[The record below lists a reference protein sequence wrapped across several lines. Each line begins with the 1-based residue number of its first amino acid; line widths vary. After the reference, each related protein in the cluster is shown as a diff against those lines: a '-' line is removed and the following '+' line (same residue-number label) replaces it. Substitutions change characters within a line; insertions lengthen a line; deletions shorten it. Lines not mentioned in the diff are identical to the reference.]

1 MVELGPIELLMRKSL
16 AVVLALTLVA
26 NAAAQ
31 ERRGTVPKP
40 TRFEPVAGNED
51 ATNLVVKFVEG
62 SAVRLR
68 GGSLVGGNGQ
78 ALTAIM
84 RTLAGARSV
93 ERLFQRSEQ
102 ELAEERAALL
112 RRLAGQPGIDP
123 PADLDLYF
131 RVRLPDVATGIAAWQ
146 ALAQDPMVET
156 VIVET
161 PPGYNADPTDI
172 APPTPDFA
180 GGQGFWGVH
189 PTGIQSAVARTIPG
203 GRGEGLQVLDIET
216 GLIVDHEDIPLATAV
231 NVIGP
236 NPTPR
241 DHGLA
246 VAGELVASKNGYG
259 VHGGV
264 WKARYKFHSH
274 QSINWASSVNVAAAN
289 SQPGD
294 LIVLEVQ
301 LPCPITGTSVCP
313 MEGRQDVFDA
323 VRNATLAG
331 IHVVAAA
338 GNGNQNLD
346 NPVFQGL
353 FDRAVR
359 DSGAILAG
367 ATDGPNLV
375 RAGFS
380 NFGNIVDGNGW
391 GQSVTTTGYGELFD
405 GGGDPRQRY
414 TATFSGTS
422 SATPIV
428 TSAIAATIGAAKFQ
442 LGQVLTPAQAR
453 TMVRTHGT
461 TVATIGRRPNLGALF
476 TALGLPAGLSLASEV
491 DTGGTVTLQFTA
503 TANEVVL
510 LLGAGSGVASTTPYG
525 RLLLDP
531 LGAVAVA
538 VYAQSGSHLAPVP
551 LNPALR
557 GAEVHWQVAL
567 LNIATGG
574 IRFTNSVVSHFE
586 R

>member
-1 MVELGPIELLMRKSL
+1 MRHLLTI
-16 AVVLALTLVA
+16 AVVLSLATQA
-26 NAAAQ
+26 FAQ
-31 ERRGTVPKP
+31 ERRGAVLKP

-62 SAVRLR
+62 SGVRLR
-68 GGSLVGGNGQ
+68 GGTLVDANGQ
-78 ALTAIM
+78 ALTTTM
-84 RTLAGARSV
+84 RTLAGASSV
-93 ERLFQRSEQ
+93 ERLFQRSER
-102 ELAEERAALL
+102 ELADERAALL
-112 RRLAGQPGIDP
+112 QRLASRADVDP

-131 RVRLPDVATGIAAWQ
+131 RVRLPEAAAGIAAWR
-146 ALAQDPMVET
+146 ALAQDPNVET
-156 VIVET
+156 VLADT
-161 PPGYNADPTDI
+161 PPGYAADPVDI

-180 GGQGFWGVH
+180 GNQGFWGAL
-189 PTGIQSAVARTIPG
+189 PNGIQSNVARKIPG
-203 GRGEGLQVLDIET
+203 GRGEQLQVLDIET
-216 GLIVDHEDIPLATAV
+216 GLIIDHEDIPLAIAA

-246 VAGELVASKNGYG
+246 VAGELVAEKNGYG

-274 QSINWASSVNVAAAN
+274 QSIHWASSVNVAAAN
-289 SQPGD
+289 SLPGD
-294 LIVLEVQ
+294 IIVLEVQ
-301 LPCPITGTSVCP
+301 LPCPITGSSVCP

-338 GNGNQNLD
+338 GNGSQNLD
-346 NPVFQGL
+346 NPAFLGL

-359 DSGAILAG
+359 DSGAILVG
-367 ATDGPNLV
+367 ATNGSALV
-375 RAGFS
+375 RASFS

-391 GQSVTTTGYGELFD
+391 GQSVTTTGYGDIFD

-428 TSAIAATIGAAKFQ
+428 TSAIAATISAAKFQ

-453 TMVRTHGT
+453 TMVRTHGQ
-461 TVATIGRRPNLGALF
+461 TVATIGRRPDLAALF
-476 TALGLPAGLSLASEV
+476 GALGLPAGLVLASEV
-491 DTGGTVTLQFTA
+491 DLGGTVTLNFTA
-503 TANEVVL
+503 LTNEVVL
-510 LLGAGSGVASTTPYG
+510 VMGAIAGVATPTPFG
-525 RLLLDP
+525 RWLLDP
-531 LGAVAVA
+531 ASAVPIGVH
-538 VYAQSGSHLAPVP
+538 VQSGTQTWPVP
-551 LNPALR
+551 TNAALR
-557 GAEVHWQVAL
+557 GQELHWQVAL
-567 LNIATGG
+567 LDVVSGG

>member
-1 MVELGPIELLMRKSL
+1 MRNLLLIAAVTLSATSL
-16 AVVLALTLVA
+16 D
-26 NAAAQ
+26 AQ
-31 ERRGTVPKP
+31 ERRGAVPKP
-40 TRFEPVAGNED
+40 ARFVPVEGNED
-51 ATNLVVKFVEG
+51 ATNLVVKFLEG

-68 GGSLVGGNGQ
+68 GGSLLGADGRPLE
-78 ALTAIM
+78 ATM
-84 RTLAGARSV
+84 RTLVVARSV
-93 ERLFQRSEQ
+93 ERLFQRSEA
-102 ELAEERAALL
+102 ELAAERAVLL
-112 RRLAGQPGIDP
+112 QRLAGRPDIDP

-131 RVRLPDVATGIAAWQ
+131 RVRLGDAATGMAVWR
-146 ALAQDPMVET
+146 ALAADPLVET
-156 VIVET
+156 VLADT
-161 PPGYNADPTDI
+161 PPGYQADPVDI

-180 GGQGFWGVH
+180 AQQGFWG
-189 PTGIQSAVARTIPG
+189 PSPNGIRSVVSRTIPG
-203 GRGEGLQVLDIET
+203 GRGEELQVLDIET
-216 GLIVDHEDIPLATAV
+216 GLIVDHEDIPLATAA

-246 VAGELVASKNGYG
+246 VAGELVAAKNGYG

-301 LPCPITGTSVCP
+301 LPCPITGTNVCP

-331 IHVVAAA
+331 VHVVAAA
-338 GNGNQNLD
+338 GNGNRNLD
-346 NPVFQGL
+346 DPVYQGL
-353 FDRAVR
+353 FDRTVR
-359 DSGAILAG
+359 DSGAILVG
-367 ATDGPNLV
+367 ATDGSALV
-375 RAGFS
+375 RASFS
-380 NFGNIVDGNGW
+380 NYGNIVDGNGW
-391 GQSVTTTGYGELFD
+391 GQNVTTTGYGALFD

-428 TSAIAATIGAAKFQ
+428 TSAIAATISAAKFQ

-453 TMVRTHGT
+453 TLIRTHGLP
-461 TVATIGRRPNLGALF
+461 VATIGRRPDLALLF
-476 TALGLPAGLSLASEV
+476 GALGLPAGLSLAGEV
-491 DTGGTVTLQFTA
+491 ELGGTVTLNFTA
-503 TANEVVL
+503 GSNELVL
-510 LLGAGSGVASTTPYG
+510 VLGATAAMASTTPFG

-531 LGAVAVA
+531 AAAVPIGVH
-538 VYAQSGSHLAPVP
+538 VQSGSQLWPVP
-551 LNPALR
+551 LDPTLR

-567 LNIATGG
+567 LDVTSGD
-574 IRFTNSVVSHFE
+574 IRLTNSVVSHFE